1 MGGLELVPSHLRA
14 LDMIVSRRGGFEEMK
29 LYAMKDLL
37 EL

>member
-1 MGGLELVPSHLRA
+1 MGGLEIVPSHLTA
-14 LDMIVSRRGGFEEMK
+14 LDMIVERRGGFQAVE